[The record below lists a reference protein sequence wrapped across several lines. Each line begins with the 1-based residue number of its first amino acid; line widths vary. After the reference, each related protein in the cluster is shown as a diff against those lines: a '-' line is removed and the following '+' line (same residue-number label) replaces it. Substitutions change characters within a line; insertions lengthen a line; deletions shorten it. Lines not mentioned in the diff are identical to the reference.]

1 MPKIRQLDRH
11 VQNLIAAGEVVER
24 PASVIKELVENAVD
38 AGATAITAEI
48 KHGGLSYIR
57 VTDNGC
63 GISGEDARTAFL
75 RHATSKIQTEKDLEA
90 VSTLGFRGEALA
102 AVAAVSRVDLITL
115 SRQAQTGLALTLE
128 GGQVIDEN
136 PAGCPPGT
144 TLIVRDLFFNTPAR
158 MKFLKRDAT
167 ETAHITAAVQRA
179 ALAHPEIAFA
189 FIKDG
194 ESEFNTP
201 GDGVLLNCIYS
212 VFGRGFALD
221 LLKADAEFENI
232 RVSGFV
238 TKPAASRANRSMQ
251 HFFVNGRPVR
261 SRTLSAALEEA
272 FKNSLTVG
280 RYPGCVLN
288 LGIGYGL
295 VDVNVHPAKTEIK
308 FSNEKNAFDAVYF
321 AVKNALEGDSGRA
334 EFISAHPKPVFGSP
348 DRQPTPVQSELT
360 DLGTG
365 VFSPAQTAPLSAV
378 AAPKP
383 AAADALAP
391 VQSASI
397 PGWPSAP
404 DVQPELHEPVIQA
417 YAQSETV
424 FIPLLRGKHA
434 PQGAQPDA
442 PSESPADSSPYAGR
456 DWRIVGEA
464 LETYII
470 VEQGQSV
477 LLVDKHAAH
486 ERVLYERLRTADARF
501 MSQLLIAPAVL
512 AMSAPESGIL
522 LENSALLASLG
533 FEIDDFGSGSLVV
546 RACPNDIDA
555 ADVGPALSEI
565 AEKLMENRRAP
576 AMDKRD
582 TLLYTVAC
590 KAAIKAGSST
600 TPNEREA
607 LISEVMNNPQ
617 IKFCPHGRPIVM
629 EITKAQLERQFKRT

>member
-24 PASVIKELVENAVD
+24 PASVIKELVENAID
-38 AGATAITAEI
+38 SGATAITAEI
-48 KHGGLSYIR
+48 KRGGLSYIR

-63 GISGEDARTAFL
+63 GIAPEDARTAFL
-75 RHATSKIQTEKDLEA
+75 RHATSKIQTEADLEA
-90 VSTLGFRGEALA
+90 VGTLGFRGEALA
-102 AVAAVSRVDLITL
+102 AVAAVSRIDLITL
-115 SRQAQTGLALTLE
+115 SHGTQSGLTLTLE
-128 GGQVIDEN
+128 GGQVISEN
-136 PAGCPPGT
+136 PAGCPEGT
-144 TLIVRDLFFNTPAR
+144 TLIVRDLFYNTPAR
-158 MKFLKRDAT
+158 MKFLKRDVT
-167 ETAHITAAVQRA
+167 ETAHATAAVQRA
-179 ALAHPEIAFA
+179 ALAHPEIAFS

-194 ESEFNTP
+194 ESQFHTP

-221 LLKADAEFENI
+221 LLRADTEYEKI

-238 TKPAASRANRSMQ
+238 TKPSASRGNRSMQ

-280 RYPGCVLN
+280 RYPGCVLE
-288 LGIGYGL
+288 LDISYGL

-321 AVKNALEGDSGRA
+321 AVKNALAGDSGRA
-334 EFISAHPKPVFGSP
+334 EFVAAHPKPVFTSP
-348 DRQPTPVQSELT
+348 DKQP
-360 DLGTG
+360 
-365 VFSPAQTAPLSAV
+365 
-378 AAPKP
+378 
-383 AAADALAP
+383 AP
-391 VQSASI
+391 VQTELSHLETGAFPVARNAPRAAAVYPYPNAEPKIQSVSV
-397 PGWPSAP
+397 PSGYVST
-404 DVQPELHEPVIQA
+404 DTLPELHEPSPVC
-417 YAQSETV
+417 YAPSETV
-424 FIPLLRGKHA
+424 YIPYVSA
-434 PQGAQPDA
+434 VPIQPAAVPDA
-442 PSESPADSSPYAGR
+442 PAVR

-464 LETYII
+464 LSTYII

-486 ERVLYERLRTADARF
+486 ERVLYEHLRTSDARF

-512 AMSAPESGIL
+512 ALPAQETGVL

-533 FEIDDFGSGSLVV
+533 FEIEDFGSGSLVA

-565 AEKLMENRRAP
+565 AGKLMENRRAP

-600 TPNEREA
+600 TPAEREA
-607 LISEVMNNPQ
+607 LICEVMNNPH